1 VTVAALPDVLQRKF
15 VGATGRLLMQIHSRD
30 DIWERPGATRFVE
43 ALRSVDP
50 DVTGQPVVAYESM
63 RLMERACRHGMVYA
77 FVLVAGIAALMIRRL
92 RETMIAMVPLLLGT
106 LWTVGVM
113 HLSGLRFDLVNVWAL
128 PLIIGS
134 AAEYGVNM
142 VLRALEARADGGPL
156 LPRSTV
162 LGVTFNGLTT
172 MAGFGSLLLAHH
184 QGVWGLG
191 LLLVIGTA
199 VTLTASL
206 VVLPVLLRLSVVRSS
221 ATVTADEP
229 IVGPALP
236 RAS

>member
-1 VTVAALPDVLQRKF
+1 
-15 VGATGRLLMQIHSRD
+15 
-30 DIWERPGATRFVE
+30 
-43 ALRSVDP
+43 
-50 DVTGQPVVAYESM
+50 M
-63 RLMERACRHGMVYA
+63 RMMERACRHGMVYA

-162 LGVTFNGLTT
+162 LGVAFNGLTT

-184 QGVWGLG
+184 HGVWGLG

-206 VVLPVLLRLSVVRSS
+206 VVLPVLLRLSVARPS
-221 ATVTADEP
+221 TVAADEP
-229 IVGPALP
+229 IVVPALP
-236 RAS
+236 HAS